1 MNGVIIIDK
10 PAGWTSHD
18 VVNRMRRIL
27 GQRSVGHLG
36 TLDPL
41 ATGVL
46 PLVTGNLTRLAQF
59 YTTSEK
65 TYEGVIR
72 FGFATNTY
80 DADGEPLDP
89 HVPASQH
96 HVGTAALG
104 CPAPATGLSLET
116 LQELA
121 TKFQGLIEQT
131 PPPFSAKKINGVPAY
146 KLARKQQ
153 EVVLKPVQVEIKEFV
168 ILSLDDDRAHFRAR
182 VASGTYMRSVAH
194 EMGQLLGT
202 GAHLES
208 LRRTAVAEFDL
219 TQAHTLDEIEA
230 RNIERQKVEI
240 CHSDRSFAF
249 QQGKGSEVESLPR
262 ASKARRGEPAVLF
275 SAYKDRESTIDA
287 GAKSFESLF
296 IHPRQLLPQF
306 PCVTADEPTAARIRN
321 GRPVNLPDVSRARHV
336 KVFAGQADLLAIATR
351 VAGTLFHPK
360 IVFPND

>member
-10 PAGWTSHD
+10 PAAWTSHD

-27 GQRSVGHLG
+27 QQRSVGHLG

-80 DADGEPLDP
+80 DADGEPVEP
-89 HVPASQH
+89 N
-96 HVGTAALG
+96 VGTAALG
-104 CPAPATGLSLET
+104 CPEDRRPDLTLET
-116 LQELA
+116 LQKLA
-121 TKFQGLIEQT
+121 ARFQGIIEQV
-131 PPPFSAKKINGVPAY
+131 PPPFSAKKIHGVPAY
-146 KLARKQQ
+146 KLARKQK
-153 EVVLKPVQVEIKEFV
+153 EVVLKPVQVEIKEFEIV
-168 ILSLDDDRAHFRAR
+168 AVDGARARFRAR

-194 EMGQLLGT
+194 EMGQLLGS

-208 LRRTAVAEFDL
+208 LRRTAVAEFDI
-219 TQAHTLDEIEA
+219 TQAQTLEAIEA
-230 RNIERQKVEI
+230 QTKGQRREETKEEKREEGIIKE
-240 CHSDRSFAF
+240 CHSEP
-249 QQGKGSEVESLPR
+249 GGTLGE
-262 ASKARRGEPAVLF
+262 EPAASSHEGL
-275 SAYKDRESTIDA
+275 SA
-287 GAKSFESLF
+287 LF

-306 PCVTADEPTAARIRN
+306 PSVTADEATVTRIRS
-321 GRPVNLPDVSRARHV
+321 GRSVNLPELSRARQV
-336 KVFAGQADLLAIATR
+336 KVFQGQVDLIAIATR

-360 IVFPND
+360 IVFSTQ

>member
-1 MNGVIIIDK
+1 MNGVIIVDK

-46 PLVTGNLTRLAQF
+46 PLVTGGLTRLAQF

-65 TYEGVIR
+65 TYEGTIR

-80 DADGEPLDP
+80 DADGEP
-89 HVPASQH
+89 A
-96 HVGTAALG
+96 GE
-104 CPAPATGLSLET
+104 PAPVTLSLEP
-116 LQELA
+116 LQQLA
-121 TKFQGLIEQT
+121 AKFQGLIEQV
-131 PPPFSAKKINGVPAY
+131 PPPFSAKKIHGVPAY

-153 EVVLKPVQVEIKEFV
+153 EVILKPVQVEIKEFA
-168 ILSLDDDRAHFRAR
+168 ILALEADRATFRAR

-194 EMGQLLGT
+194 DMGQQLGC

-208 LRRTAVAEFDL
+208 LRRTAVAEFDI
-219 TQAHTLDEIEA
+219 TQAHTLEEIDQHIQES
-230 RNIERQKVEI
+230 QTKS
-240 CHSDRSFAF
+240 CHSEPGTSSV
-249 QQGKGSEVESLPR
+249 QTNPCHSEPGAKPGE
-262 ASKARRGEPAVLF
+262 EPAVPNHE
-275 SAYKDRESTIDA
+275 AIA
-287 GAKSFESLF
+287 ALF

-306 PCVTADEPTAARIRN
+306 PSVTADEPTAARIRN
-321 GRPVNLPDVSRARHV
+321 GRPINLPELSRARQV
-336 KVFAGQADLLAIATR
+336 KVFYGQRDLIAIATR

-360 IVFPND
+360 IVFPES